1 MVIHRN
7 VALKKL
13 DYNPLYLY
21 GEGADGGEIVD
32 ILPPHLDVKVSLGGV
47 TQGGQYVVAG
57 IGQLEELFIKC
68 TEVEV
73 SPCAAHLNVV
83 IHVDS

>member
-1 MVIHRN
+1 M
-7 VALKKL
+7 KL

-21 GEGADGGEIVD
+21 SEGADGGEIVD
-32 ILPPHLDVKVSLGGV
+32 ILPSHLDVKVSLGGV
-47 TQGGQYVVAG
+47 TQGGQYVVTG
-57 IGQLEELFIKC
+57 VGQLEELSIKG

-73 SPCAAHLNVV
+73 APCAAHLHVV